1 MNDKTDFVIHEHKA
15 KKAGLHYDLRIKI
28 GDALKDWVFR
38 KIPPTEIGVK
48 RLGFEQPEH
57 NAIWLDFEGIIEEG
71 YGAGELNIWD
81 RGKVEIKIENND
93 KIICNFQGKK
103 MHGQYIL
110 LNNTKLKGWLFW
122 KSE

>member
-28 GDALKDWVFR
+28 GDRLKDWVFR

-57 NAIWLDFEGIIEEG
+57 NAIWLNFEGIIEEG
-71 YGAGELNIWD
+71 YGAGELKIWD
-81 RGKVEIKIENND
+81 RGKVDIKIENND
-93 KIICNFQGKK
+93 KITCDFEGKK
-103 MHGQYIL
+103 MR
-110 LNNTKLKGWLFW
+110 
-122 KSE
+122 

>member
-1 MNDKTDFVIHEHKA
+1 MISMNDKTDFVIHEHKA

-28 GDALKDWVFR
+28 GDTLKDWVFR

-103 MHGQYIL
+103 ME
-110 LNNTKLKGWLFW
+110 
-122 KSE
+122 KSL

>member
-28 GDALKDWVFR
+28 GDTLKDWVFR

-57 NAIWLDFEGIIEEG
+57 NTIWLDFEGIIEEG
-71 YGAGELNIWD
+71 YGAGELKIWD
-81 RGKVEIKIENND
+81 RGKVDIKIENND

-103 MHGQYIL
+103 MLGQYIL

>member
-81 RGKVEIKIENND
+81 RGKVDIKIENND